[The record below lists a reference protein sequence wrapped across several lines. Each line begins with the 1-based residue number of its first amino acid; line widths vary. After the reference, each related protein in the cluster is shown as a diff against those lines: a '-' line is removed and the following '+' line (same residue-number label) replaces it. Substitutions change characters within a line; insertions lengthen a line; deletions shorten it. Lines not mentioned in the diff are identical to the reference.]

1 MHETFV
7 LLLLLCKYFDL
18 KISKW
23 TTSGLRNT
31 TLQMLGCEVP
41 MAAPPPLMNAAF
53 NQVCVVSLSDRKMP
67 TLHTANS
74 LALAVLQKYRF
85 CRVLTPIAG
94 K

>member
-1 MHETFV
+1 MLLMHETFV

-41 MAAPPPLMNAAF
+41 MAAPP
-53 NQVCVVSLSDRKMP
+53 R
-67 TLHTANS
+67 
-74 LALAVLQKYRF
+74 
-85 CRVLTPIAG
+85 
-94 K
+94 